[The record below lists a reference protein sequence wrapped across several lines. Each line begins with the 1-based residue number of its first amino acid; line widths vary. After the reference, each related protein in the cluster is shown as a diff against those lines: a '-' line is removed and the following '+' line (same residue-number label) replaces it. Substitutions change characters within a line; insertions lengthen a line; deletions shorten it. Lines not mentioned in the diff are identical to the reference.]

1 MTAIYF
7 KVIVSITLPFIVVL
21 TQGNS
26 DLRSEK
32 DILSAKDFFITIE
45 ARAFLILMSVIKS

>member
-7 KVIVSITLPFIVVL
+7 KVIVSVTLPFIVVL

-45 ARAFLILMSVIKS
+45 D